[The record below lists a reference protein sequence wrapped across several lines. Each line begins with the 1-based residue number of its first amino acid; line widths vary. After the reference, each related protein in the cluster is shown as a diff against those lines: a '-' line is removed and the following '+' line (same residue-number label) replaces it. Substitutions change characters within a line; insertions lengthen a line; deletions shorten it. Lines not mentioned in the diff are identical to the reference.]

1 MREFRNR
8 VAVVTGAASGIGR
21 GIARRCAQEGMKVVL
36 ADIEGPALDEAARE
50 LQNGGHPVISVIT
63 DVSKAGDIEA
73 LANRALDEFGAV
85 HLLVN
90 NAGVGVVR
98 ASWEH
103 TLLDWQWVLGVNL
116 WGVIYGVRTF
126 VPIMLAQDTD
136 CHVVNV
142 SSISGLI
149 VGPGSSASYNVSKHG
164 VVSLSETLYYDL
176 ALRRSKVHVS
186 VVFPYFVDTRIFDAA
201 RNRPQAL
208 RNDPD
213 LERALPQDEAT
224 IAAGRQSAR
233 EGMSPDQAAEIIFG
247 AIRDERLYVFTHPE
261 TKEWVRQCMEG
272 LIAEANPP
280 LFDA

>member
-1 MREFRNR
+1 MKEFRNR

-21 GIARRCAQEGMKVVL
+21 GIARRCVQEGMKVVL
-36 ADIEGPALDEAARE
+36 ADIEEEALCETQQALRV
-50 LQNGGHPVISVIT
+50 GGASVISVVT
-63 DVSKAGDIEA
+63 DVAKAADVEA
-73 LANRALDEFGAV
+73 LANQALAEFGAV

-98 ASWEH
+98 NCWEH
-103 TLLDWQWVLGVNL
+103 SLRDWQWVLGVNL
-116 WGVIYGVRTF
+116 WGVVYGVRTF
-126 VPIMLAQDTD
+126 VPIMLAQDVD

-186 VVFPYFVDTRIFDAA
+186 VVFPYFVDTRIFDAD
-201 RNRPQAL
+201 RNRPEAL
-208 RNDPD
+208 RNDAGF
-213 LERALPQDEAT
+213 ERTSPQDEAA
-224 IAAGRQSAR
+224 IQAGRQAAR
-233 EGMSPDQAAEIIFG
+233 EGMLPDDAADVIFR

-261 TKEWVRQCMEG
+261 TKELVRLCMEG
-272 LIAEANPP
+272 LIAEENPP
-280 LFDA
+280 LYDA